1 MSKQKFS
8 KKRLIGL
15 LRKRLLRYLKF
26 RKERDK
32 SLSKS
37 QRHSKPSFSKNLK
50 IENKKIRFI
59 WLKIPLLA
67 SEQNIKMF
75 FVVL

>member
-50 IENKKIRFI
+50 IENKKISYAR
-59 WLKIPLLA
+59 K
-67 SEQNIKMF
+67 SEMKCKLCVKDTSN
-75 FVVL
+75 